1 MKIIATIAF
10 SVLIS
15 GCAITYDAV
24 QVGPNR
30 FQTTANAAPIL
41 GGVAAA
47 QNNAAKAANRKCTE
61 LGKTVNVVNVET
73 GHDFPANGRAVMT
86 FECD

>member
-1 MKIIATIAF
+1 MRIAAF
-10 SVLIS
+10 ASAMLLA

-30 FQTTANAAPIL
+30 YQTTATAAPAL

-47 QNNAAKAANRKCTE
+47 QNNAAKAANKKCTTM
-61 LGKTVNVVNVET
+61 GKTVNVVNVET

-86 FECD
+86 FECI